1 MDEDQVNEEQGSTDP
16 ERQEV
21 TFTEGSGKNESPSR
35 GMFSAVRRAD
45 PVNLYTFFGKQN
57 EDVNER
63 ISVLERNL
71 NTVNKGIAFNAKLQ
85 SNNFEKSLITINTS
99 ILTLQ
104 QGLKVVSDKLEVSD
118 QLRKIRD
125 ANELKREQQL
135 AQQQLR
141 EGKESLIEKKM
152 QTALS
157 APIQKIGAK
166 AQSVLGGLLKFFNT
180 ILLGIIGTRGIQVL
194 GALISG
200 NKEKLEEI
208 KGKILKELGVATG
221 IFLAI
226 NGGLAIALR
235 SVIRLT
241 GFIGRVAFT
250 NLLARPLR
258 RIFDLAAS
266 GQFLRGQRP
275 GSQTYI
281 PPNQRKNRTNTRRVT
296 TQAGQTISALT
307 NRREGM
313 RYARGGGYFA
323 AGLSVINS
331 LLSGEG
337 PLETSLRAIA
347 QFSTVAG
354 TLILTRNAPLAIQVG
369 TLIGAPIAADAI
381 VDRIFS
387 GNEMSNIQSQV
398 QNRQLELR
406 ERANN
411 VTVVG
416 DNTEESNITAGSGQ
430 VNDASALM
438 VVSSSNTDNPYI
450 LNSYMQYN
458 IVV

>member
-1 MDEDQVNEEQGSTDP
+1 MDEDQVNEQQGSNEP

-21 TFTEGSGKNESPSR
+21 TFTEGSGRDQTPSR
-35 GMFSAVRRAD
+35 GMFSAVRRSD
-45 PVNLYTFFGKQN
+45 PVNLYSFLGKQN
-57 EDVNER
+57 DDVNER
-63 ISVLERNL
+63 I
-71 NTVNKGIAFNAKLQ
+71 TQLQ
-85 SNNFEKSLITINTS
+85 SQITSLSNNNLQQRTNFEKSLVTINTS

-152 QTALS
+152 QTTLS
-157 APIQKIGAK
+157 APLQKIGAK

-250 NLLARPLR
+250 NLLGRPLR
-258 RIFDLAAS
+258 RIFELAAN
-266 GQFLRGQRP
+266 GQFLRGANRGP
-275 GSQTYI
+275 GGTII
-281 PPNQRKNRTNTRRVT
+281 PPGKNKNNVKNNKLKNTSKS
-296 TQAGQTISALT
+296 TIRSSSSFLPRGSSRFMGGFRAYEEL
-307 NRREGM
+307 M
-313 RYARGGGYFA
+313 GGGDLVDVTI
-323 AGLSVINS
+323 AG
-331 LLSGEG
+331 G
-337 PLETSLRAIA
+337 
-347 QFSTVAG
+347 
-354 TLILTRNAPLAIQVG
+354 VG
-369 TLIGAPIAADAI
+369 TAVPGFISRLPIPSKYKIPLIFGMELFGGTDFLIDQTQNAI
-381 VDRIFS
+381 NPKAF
-387 GNEMSNIQSQV
+387 NEIGSNV

-416 DNTEESNITAGSGQ
+416 DNTEESNITSGSGQ

-438 VVSSSNTDNPYI
+438 VVPSSNSDNPYI

-458 IVV
+458 VVM

>member
-1 MDEDQVNEEQGSTDP
+1 MDEDQVNEEQGSNEP

-21 TFTEGSGKNESPSR
+21 TFSEASENISS
-35 GMFSAVRRAD
+35 VRRQD

-104 QGLKVVSDKLEVSD
+104 QGLKIISDKLEVSD

-125 ANELKREQQL
+125 ANEKRRDEQL

-141 EGKESLIEKKM
+141 EGKESLVEKKM
-152 QTALS
+152 QTALA
-157 APIQKIGAK
+157 APLQKIGAK
-166 AQSVLGGLLKFFNT
+166 AQSVLGGIVKFFNT

-194 GALISG
+194 SALITG

-208 KGKILKELGVATG
+208 KGKILKELGIASG

-241 GFIGRVAFT
+241 AFISRVAFT

-258 RIFDLAAS
+258 RIFDLAS
-266 GQFLRGQRP
+266 QGVFLRGQRP
-275 GSQTYI
+275 GSRTYI
-281 PPNQRKNRTNTRRVT
+281 PPQRGQTRNRTNRRIT
-296 TQAGQTISALT
+296 TQIGQTTASLT
-307 NRREGM
+307 SRRNDM
-313 RYARGGGYFA
+313 AFLRRSGYFA
-323 AGLSVINS
+323 SAFSLLNS
-331 LLSGEG
+331 YLSGEG
-337 PLETSLRAIA
+337 PVESIIRATA
-347 QFSTVAG
+347 QGLTIAG
-354 TLILTRNAPLAIQVG
+354 TLALTRNAPFALQVG
-369 TLIGAPIAADAI
+369 GLIGAPVAVDAI
-381 VDRIFS
+381 IDNVFQ
-387 GNEMSNIQSQV
+387 GNELDNIQSQV

-416 DNTEESNITAGSGQ
+416 DNSEETNVMGSGE
-430 VNDASALM
+430 VADASSLL
-438 VVSSSNTDNPYI
+438 VVPSGNSDNPYI

-458 IVV
+458 VVV

>member
-1 MDEDQVNEEQGSTDP
+1 MDEDQVNEEQGTTDP

-21 TFTEGSGKNESPSR
+21 TFKQPEQDQTPSR
-35 GMFSAVRRAD
+35 GMFSAVRKAD
-45 PVNLYTFFGKQN
+45 PVNLYSFLGKQN
-57 EDVNER
+57 DDVNER
-63 ISVLERNL
+63 I
-71 NTVNKGIAFNAKLQ
+71 TGLQ
-85 SNNFEKSLITINTS
+85 SQISTLNNNNIQQRTNFEKNIITINTS
-99 ILTLQ
+99 LLTLQ
-104 QGLKVVSDKLEVSD
+104 QGLKVVSDKLELSD
-118 QLRKIRD
+118 SLRKIRD

-152 QTALS
+152 QATLA
-157 APIQKIGAK
+157 APLQKICAK

-241 GFIGRVAFT
+241 GFIGRIAFT

-258 RIFDLAAS
+258 RIFELASQGA
-266 GQFLRGQRP
+266 FLRGAGP
-275 GSQTYI
+275 GGGPQII
-281 PPNQRKNRTNTRRVT
+281 PPGGSGKSKGKVKSKRYTGRSIGSGIPNTILSSTFLGAIRGYEEFESGGDVRDITAGFLGGTGTAGVISNMRFLPPYVRVGAILADQFGLLPITDFVVDSIKGFLKPGEMNQ
-296 TQAGQTISALT
+296 
-307 NRREGM
+307 
-313 RYARGGGYFA
+313 
-323 AGLSVINS
+323 
-331 LLSGEG
+331 
-337 PLETSLRAIA
+337 
-347 QFSTVAG
+347 
-354 TLILTRNAPLAIQVG
+354 
-369 TLIGAPIAADAI
+369 
-381 VDRIFS
+381 
-387 GNEMSNIQSQV
+387 IQSQV

-416 DNTEESNITAGSGQ
+416 DNTDETNITGSTQ
-430 VNDASALM
+430 VSDASALLA
-438 VVSSSNTDNPYI
+438 VASGNTDNPY
-450 LNSYMQYN
+450 LMNSYMQYN
-458 IVV
+458 VVV

>member
-1 MDEDQVNEEQGSTDP
+1 MDEDQVNEEQGSNDP

-21 TFTEGSGKNESPSR
+21 TFSEASESIS
-35 GMFSAVRRAD
+35 SVRRQD

-104 QGLKVVSDKLEVSD
+104 QGLKVISDKLEVSD

-125 ANELKREQQL
+125 ANEKRRDEQL

-141 EGKESLIEKKM
+141 EGKESLVEKKM
-152 QTALS
+152 QTALA
-157 APIQKIGAK
+157 APLQKIGAK
-166 AQSVLGGLLKFFNT
+166 AQSVLGGIVKFFNT
-180 ILLGIIGTRGIQVL
+180 ILLGIIGTRGLQVL
-194 GALISG
+194 GALITG
-200 NKEKLEEI
+200 NKEKLEEM
-208 KGKILKELGVATG
+208 KDKIIKELGIASG

-226 NGGLAIALR
+226 NGGLAVALR

-241 GFIGRVAFT
+241 AFISRVAFT

-258 RIFDLAAS
+258 RIFDLAS
-266 GQFLRGQRP
+266 QGVFLRGQRP
-275 GSQTYI
+275 GSRTYI
-281 PPNQRKNRTNTRRVT
+281 PPNTRGQTRNRTNRRIT
-296 TQAGQTISALT
+296 TQIGQTGASLT
-307 NRREGM
+307 NRGQGM
-313 RYARGGGYFA
+313 RYARGSGYFA
-323 AGLSVINS
+323 ATLSLINS
-331 LLSGEG
+331 YLSGEG
-337 PLETSLRAIA
+337 PIESIVRATA
-347 QFSTVAG
+347 QGLGIAG
-354 TLILTRNAPLAIQVG
+354 TLLLTRNAPLALQVG
-369 TLIGAPIAADAI
+369 GLIGAPVAI
-381 VDRIFS
+381 DTIIDNVFQ
-387 GNEMSNIQSQV
+387 GNELETIQSQV

-416 DNTEESNITAGSGQ
+416 DNTEETNVVGSGE
-430 VNDASALM
+430 VSDASSLM
-438 VVSSSNTDNPYI
+438 VLPSGNSDNPYLI
-450 LNSYMQYN
+450 NSYMQYN
-458 IVV
+458 IVI